1 MDTMYATT
9 MSATRGSVKTVASAE
24 IKPVRGQTVVAR
36 AAKSEKLAVSV
47 ASGAAAVSGL
57 AHAEA
62 ARAGAVSDKLAAVLD
77 AADGAADT
85 AGALFDRAGEIIDQG
100 SELASQTV
108 PVIEPYAERAVKAA
122 APVSDAV
129 NAYAG
134 RAIAPLA
141 DEALK
146 QATTTGAQAIDA
158 ADSALKAQG
167 FDVAPVTQAL
177 TDGTQV
183 AISKAVPILHDAAD
197 YLSDCDT
204 SDLLQLGAE
213 VIAAYLLLPVVFG
226 VLGDVARGYRG
237 DLSPIEAYDMAIS
250 KNAIIIDTRGSDVT
264 VQLPGGA
271 NRRVI
276 VCNVEKDGSFGANAG
291 KLAALKVASL
301 RGVSKGKRVILLDQ
315 NGGSAKA
322 LAKALAKQGFSQV
335 FIVKGGYNGWS
346 RAGLATTAR
355 GR

>member
-1 MDTMYATT
+1 MA
-9 MSATRGSVKTVASAE
+9 
-24 IKPVRGQTVVAR
+24 
-36 AAKSEKLAVSV
+36 
-47 ASGAAAVSGL
+47 
-57 AHAEA
+57 
-62 ARAGAVSDKLAAVLD
+62 
-77 AADGAADT
+77 
-85 AGALFDRAGEIIDQG
+85 F
-100 SELASQTV
+100 
-108 PVIEPYAERAVKAA
+108 
-122 APVSDAV
+122 
-129 NAYAG
+129 
-134 RAIAPLA
+134 
-141 DEALK
+141 
-146 QATTTGAQAIDA
+146 
-158 ADSALKAQG
+158 
-167 FDVAPVTQAL
+167 
-177 TDGTQV
+177 
-183 AISKAVPILHDAAD
+183 
-197 YLSDCDT
+197 
-204 SDLLQLGAE
+204 
-213 VIAAYLLLPVVFG
+213 
-226 VLGDVARGYRG
+226 
-237 DLSPIEAYDMAIS
+237 PIEAYDMAIS